1 MRMAAS
7 FMAASIAA
15 ARRVRKRLRRTAD
28 CRGARRLLWA
38 RSMTHAAPAPAPET
52 LRVQKTRIACDGTGD
67 GLANAALGHPRVW
80 LEIDPDEGYVD
91 CGYCDRRLILAGG
104 IRSEE
109 PTSELQSL
117 MR

>member
-1 MRMAAS
+1 MLGTASMRMAAS

-38 RSMTHAAPAPAPET
+38 RSMTHTAPAPAPET

-67 GLANAALGHPRVW
+67 S
-80 LEIDPDEGYVD
+80 
-91 CGYCDRRLILAGG
+91 
-104 IRSEE
+104 SEE
-109 PTSELQSL
+109 HTSDFQSL
-117 MR
+117 MRISYAVFCLKKKTTYEDYH